1 MSSEAIAGL
10 RGDVRHCDAV
20 SVRLE
25 CAVAYER
32 SVRVNWGLF
41 LASYVY
47 DGWAVLAVTL
57 RITCVTSG
65 SNYFGNYFAVLED
78 RCCVWLSELRY
89 SHRLRYRDYA
99 IGYAIGHRATL

>member
-1 MSSEAIAGL
+1 MRAVGQQVSEAIAGL

-25 CAVAYER
+25 CA
-32 SVRVNWGLF
+32 
-41 LASYVY
+41 
-47 DGWAVLAVTL
+47 
-57 RITCVTSG
+57 
-65 SNYFGNYFAVLED
+65 
-78 RCCVWLSELRY
+78 